1 MERKVTR
8 HFVFFIQK
16 DEFTRFVL
24 IITGKYIVFKL
35 QNYSELPTA
44 CFCLVL
50 IEIFGRYNRPESD
63 KELKVNYLLTARG
76 KRKTVILGM
85 EMQCCGGAN
94 VEANP

>member
-44 CFCLVL
+44 VFVW
-50 IEIFGRYNRPESD
+50 F
-63 KELKVNYLLTARG
+63 
-76 KRKTVILGM
+76 
-85 EMQCCGGAN
+85 
-94 VEANP
+94 